1 VALYFLLIPGRHNCI
16 YLTNKI
22 QHKMKR
28 KLYLLFFTILL
39 QVQII
44 PQANSIPNSV
54 KKIIF
59 LGNSITYMG
68 QYVTY
73 IDAFLTAK
81 YPDRQFEIINVGLPS
96 ENVSGLSE
104 PNHADGR
111 FPRPDLHER
120 LHRVLDTL
128 KPDLVIACYGMND
141 GIYLPFDDNRFQ
153 KFKDGIEWMHKQI
166 VKSGADIIHVTPPV
180 FDEQK
185 GKAYANVLDIY
196 ADWLISC
203 RYTKSWNV
211 IDIHWPM
218 KKFLEEQRLADSTF
232 KFAEDGVHPNDT
244 GHFIIAKQI
253 MLSFGEKEFT
263 NTGDIKT
270 VLSNYK
276 NGNEILKLVEERQKI
291 LKDAWLTYIGHKR
304 PDMNPGIPIKEAKLK
319 NEEIN
324 LKIQALLNER

>member
-1 VALYFLLIPGRHNCI
+1 
-16 YLTNKI
+16 
-22 QHKMKR
+22 
-28 KLYLLFFTILL
+28 
-39 QVQII
+39 
-44 PQANSIPNSV
+44 
-54 KKIIF
+54 
-59 LGNSITYMG
+59 MG
-68 QYVTY
+68 QYITY

-81 YPDRQFEIINVGLPS
+81 YPDRKFEIINVGLPS

-104 PNHADGR
+104 PNHAEGR

-153 KFKDGIEWMHKQI
+153 KFKDGIEWMHNQI
-166 VKSGADIIHVTPPV
+166 VKSGAEIIHVTPPL

-196 ADWLISC
+196 SDWLISC
-203 RYTKSWNV
+203 RYTKNWNV

-232 KFAEDGVHPNDT
+232 KLAEDGVHPSDT
-244 GHFIIAKQI
+244 GHFIITKQI
-253 MLSFGEKEFT
+253 LLSLGEKEFAYA
-263 NTGDIKT
+263 GDIKT
-270 VLSNYK
+270 VLSKYN
-276 NGNEILKLVEERQKI
+276 NGNEILKLVEERQRV

-304 PDMNPGIPIKEAKLK
+304 PDMNQGISVKEAQLK

-324 LKIQALLNER
+324 LKIQALLKER